1 MIALDTNILVR
12 YLVEDDPVQARAA
25 RQLIEE
31 LTYEEPGFVSLVV
44 LCELS
49 WSLHHTYRHSHERI
63 AATIGAFLE
72 TRQLE
77 IEAPD
82 IVARALDTASPDIPD
97 ALIHEIGKAS
107 GCSRTLTFDRKF
119 ARIEGVE
126 LLDS

>member
-25 RQLIEE
+25 RRLIED
-31 LTYEEPGFVSLVV
+31 LTDEEPGFVSLVV
-44 LCELS
+44 LCELA
-49 WSLHHTYRHSHERI
+49 WSLHHTYRHSHQRI
-63 AATIGAFLE
+63 AMAIGALLD

-77 IEAPD
+77 VEAPD
-82 IVARALDTASPDIPD
+82 IVARSLETASPDIPD
-97 ALIHEIGKAS
+97 ALIHEIGKAA

-126 LLDS
+126 LLKA